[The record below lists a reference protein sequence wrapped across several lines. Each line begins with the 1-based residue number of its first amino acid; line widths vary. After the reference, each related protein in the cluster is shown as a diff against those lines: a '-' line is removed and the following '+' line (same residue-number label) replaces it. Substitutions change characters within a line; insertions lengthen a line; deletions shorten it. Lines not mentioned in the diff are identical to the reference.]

1 MLRVIDAP
9 TSLPGSPYSPGE
21 EDVAMFGL
29 GIPGQQGTRSP
40 LHTYSGEN
48 PEDFEIFGLG
58 QADPNAQNFMEMST
72 WMLVAGAVA
81 SVAVTGIIVWGIVKL
96 VK

>member
-1 MLRVIDAP
+1 MLRVLDAP
-9 TSLPGSPYSPGE
+9 TNIPGSPYSPGE

-40 LHTYSGEN
+40 LHTYAGGA
-48 PEDFEIFGLG
+48 EDAELFGLG
-58 QADPNAQNFMEMST
+58 QDANAQNVMETAT
-72 WMLVAGAVA
+72 WMWIAGAVA